1 MASFNAIICV
11 FICFSCCCIVDCNV
25 TAPTK
30 TCLWFPIHET
40 GKTHLEL
47 SLNFTL
53 CKMCGVV
60 ENSYYSHPFCVTDD
74 TCEESSSQY
83 LDFDFPDD
91 VQLLTSIYGTIA
103 INALVFAIH
112 QVPEMFGNVTAIHFS
127 ENTLCYNSTPIE
139 HGKNVTTSLAIF
151 DGDVSKWYVLEYI
164 RPLFSSWLVLNV
176 SYFLRRSTAGRAT
189 RRL

>member
-1 MASFNAIICV
+1 M
-11 FICFSCCCIVDCNV
+11 
-25 TAPTK
+25 
-30 TCLWFPIHET
+30 
-40 GKTHLEL
+40 
-47 SLNFTL
+47 
-53 CKMCGVV
+53 
-60 ENSYYSHPFCVTDD
+60 TDD

-91 VQLLTSIYGTIA
+91 VQLLSSIYGTIA

-112 QVPEMFGNVTAIHFS
+112 QVPSMFGNVSAVFFS
-127 ENTLCYNSTPIE
+127 NNALCYNSTPVE
-139 HGKNVTTSLAIF
+139 HNKNVTTSLAIF
-151 DGDVSKWYVLEYI
+151 DGDVGKWYVLEYI